1 MNSLTGFTFEWNE
14 VADKV
19 LDLGGNPGRQ
29 LGVSAQEVQKVL
41 PEAVKPIVTDREDE
55 FLSVK
60 YEKLVPLL
68 IEAVKE
74 LSDKISALEDRL
86 NN

>member
-1 MNSLTGFTFEWNE
+1 MGDD
-14 VADKV
+14 A
-19 LDLGGNPGRQ
+19 RH
-29 LGVSAQEVQKVL
+29 LGVSAQEVQKVA
-41 PEAVKPIVTDREDE
+41 PEAVKSITTDKGDE
-55 FLSVK
+55 FLTVK

-74 LSDKISALEDRL
+74 LSTKVSALEDRL

>member
-1 MNSLTGFTFEWNE
+1 MI
-14 VADKV
+14 
-19 LDLGGNPGRQ
+19 
-29 LGVSAQEVQKVL
+29 AQEIEALGL
-41 PEAVKPIVTDREDE
+41 PELVTTRSDGYKA
-55 FLSVK
+55 VK

-74 LSDKISALEDRL
+74 LSAKVDTLENQI

>member
-1 MNSLTGFTFEWNE
+1 MTNYHLHR
-14 VADKV
+14 K
-19 LDLGGNPGRQ
+19 GNAV
-29 LGVSAQEVQKVL
+29 GVIAQEIEALGL
-41 PEAVKPIVTDREDE
+41 PELVTTRSDGYKA
-55 FLSVK
+55 VK

-74 LSDKISALEDRL
+74 LSAKVDTLENQI